1 MPMGGEEVNAE
12 INRCINASCQ
22 DYVWKTSR
30 WGGVYDN
37 YNHQSHRQFLNNN
50 HSFNH
55 HHLWITRY
63 INLSLSTLIIIIFF
77 IIWYTFTNNILW
89 KETEL
94 PLTHTNEPMPYKNLD
109 ESDNVV
115 PPVGFISISTWYS
128 LVGVWILKR
137 LAWAREEAAPK
148 WTIVPTIK
156 DLFGKAKT

>member
-1 MPMGGEEVNAE
+1 MFKFLNPQSWARTTVQCLWEGRKLTLE

-63 INLSLSTLIIIIFF
+63 INLLLSTLIIIIFF

-109 ESDNVV
+109 NHNFQTLTIFLACFVEAFLQSELSMSV
-115 PPVGFISISTWYS
+115 P
-128 LVGVWILKR
+128 
-137 LAWAREEAAPK
+137 
-148 WTIVPTIK
+148 
-156 DLFGKAKT
+156 